1 MKQITKILTVLV
13 ISIFAFSACSTPPKD
28 PEKTPEPAVK
38 EEPKKEEPVQA
49 EEPEPEKPTPV
60 KADESA
66 EVPVQKYTVVAG
78 DTLSQIALKFYGTRE
93 KAYYFP
99 IIMVVN
105 PGVIKHPD
113 KLTPK
118 MVLLVPDF
126 DAFMRH
132 TPSKAKAKEEFETCI
147 KIYKTENRYGMVKSL
162 NQKLGEF

>member
-13 ISIFAFSACSTPPKD
+13 ISMIAFAACSTPPKA

-93 KAYYFP
+93 KAY
-99 IIMVVN
+99 
-105 PGVIKHPD
+105 
-113 KLTPK
+113 
-118 MVLLVPDF
+118 
-126 DAFMRH
+126 
-132 TPSKAKAKEEFETCI
+132 
-147 KIYKTENRYGMVKSL
+147 
-162 NQKLGEF
+162 